1 MTGIEPRPQHDFE
14 AFDRKSRNATRPR
27 TAGSRTPAKA
37 ESARAMRRA
46 RRAQNR
52 AYRLGRAD
60 W

>member
-14 AFDRKSRNATRPR
+14 AFDRKGRNATRPR
-27 TAGSRTPAKA
+27 TAGSRIPAKA
-37 ESARAMRRA
+37 ESARAM